1 MQKPSFSV
9 VIPTYNRL
17 DRLKIC
23 LPTFLA
29 TKLEGIEFI
38 IMDNCS
44 TDGTWSYLNDLS
56 SKDKRIRIL
65 QNPQNVGA
73 IKTIF
78 RCYCEVK
85 SPYALFLADDDQL
98 EGDYIELCYNI
109 FTKYPKVGMI
119 HHFAHGWKD
128 LVDKKTSDY
137 NVFQS
142 GDKAQESVATITGSY
157 PGIAFRIS
165 CLNLKEFPL
174 ADGVIYPQV
183 KISLCVSKKYDVA
196 LINNAGV
203 VTPDWGESLSDFFV
217 SQNRPDDFGLRER
230 GNYIKQFAS
239 TEVYINFIIGMS
251 EWYFDKLAIIV
262 EERSLKS
269 YQIINSIPL
278 DLVNLYS
285 LFLLIKMRN
294 ISLSIT
300 LLSYLI
306 IRFDLIFKKVNFVI
320 NLLCFKKLLTP
331 FESKDL

>member
-1 MQKPSFSV
+1 MQHPSFSV

-29 TKLEGIEFI
+29 TKLEGVEFI
-38 IMDNCS
+38 IMDNSS
-44 TDGTWSYLNDLS
+44 TDGTWSYLQELASN
-56 SKDKRIRIL
+56 DKRISIL

-98 EGDYIELCYNI
+98 EGDYIKQCHMI
-109 FTKYPKVGMI
+109 FTKHPKVGMI
-119 HHFAHGWKD
+119 HHFAHGWKA

-137 NVFQS
+137 DIFQS

-183 KISLCVSKKYDVA
+183 KVSLYIAKKYDVA

-230 GNYIKQFAS
+230 GNYVKQFAS
-239 TEVYINFIIGMS
+239 TEVYIKFIIGMS

-262 EERSLKS
+262 KEKSLTI
-269 YQIINSIPL
+269 YQIVKSIPL
-278 DLVNLYS
+278 DLLNFYS
-285 LFLLIKMRN
+285 LFILVKMRN
-294 ISLSIT
+294 TRLSIT
-300 LLSYLI
+300 LLSYII
-306 IRFDLIFKKVNFVI
+306 IRFDLMFKKVNFVI
-320 NLLCFKKLLTP
+320 NFLCLKKILPP

>member
-1 MQKPSFSV
+1 MHKPSFSV

-29 TKLEGIEFI
+29 SKLEGVEFI

-44 TDGTWSYLNDLS
+44 TDGTWSYLHDLS

-98 EGDYIELCYNI
+98 EGDYIKQCHRI
-109 FTKYPKVGMI
+109 FTEHPKVGMI

-137 NVFQS
+137 DIFQS

-262 EERSLKS
+262 KEKSLTI
-269 YQIINSIPL
+269 YQIVKSIPL
-278 DLVNLYS
+278 DLLNFYS

-294 ISLSIT
+294 TRLSIT
-300 LLSYLI
+300 LLTYII
-306 IRFDLIFKKVNFVI
+306 IRFDLMFKKVNFVI
-320 NLLCFKKLLTP
+320 NLLCFKKIIPT
-331 FESKDL
+331 FKSQDL

>member
-1 MQKPSFSV
+1 MHKPSFSV

-29 TKLEGIEFI
+29 TKLEGVEFI

-44 TDGTWSYLNDLS
+44 TDGTWPYLHDLS

-98 EGDYIELCYNI
+98 EGDYIKQCHRI
-109 FTKYPKVGMI
+109 FTKHPKVGMI

-137 NVFQS
+137 DIFQS

-262 EERSLKS
+262 KENSLKS
-269 YQIINSIPL
+269 YQIIKSIPL

-294 ISLSIT
+294 ISLSII

-306 IRFDLIFKKVNFVI
+306 IRIDLIFRKINFVI
-320 NLLCFKKLLTP
+320 NLLCFKKFLSP